1 MSELESRMRAAFDAA
16 DYAAVATLIVT
27 HYGGEIQAFL
37 NARLRSASDGDDAF
51 SMFVEDL
58 WTGLP
63 EFGWRCSARGW
74 AYAIARNAANR
85 LRASPLQQRKCNLS
99 LSELAGLSSLIARGR
114 SATQAH
120 LRTEVKD
127 RVRALR
133 EQLDPDDQ
141 MLLILRVDKGMSY
154 RELAL
159 VLNDELEPG
168 ADAAARM
175 RKRFE
180 RVRQRIRELA
190 RADGLL
196 PDA

>member
-1 MSELESRMRAAFDAA
+1 MSEVERQMRAAFDAA
-16 DYAAVATLIVT
+16 DFSEVATLIVN
-27 HYGGEIQAFL
+27 HYGGEIQSFL
-37 NARLRSASDGDDAF
+37 NARLRSATDGDDAF
-51 SMFVEDL
+51 SMFVEDM

-63 EFGWRCSARGW
+63 EFGWRSSARGW

-99 LSELAGLSSLIARGR
+99 LSELASLSSLIARSR

-120 LRTEVKD
+120 LRTDAKD

-133 EQLDPDDQ
+133 EQLEPDDQ
-141 MLLILRVDKGMSY
+141 MLLILRVDKGMGF

-159 VLNDELEPG
+159 VMNDQCANLGEE
-168 ADAAARM
+168 AARL

-180 RVRQRIRELA
+180 RVKGRIRELA
-190 RADGLL
+190 RAEGLL
-196 PDA
+196 PDT